1 MDKTFTSWVLHMDIA
16 LVSVPDFGNSELIP
30 NEQKILPSTQ
40 IGLAFIQ
47 LKNQSGHPEPKT
59 FNRLS
64 LYTYTKPYALRSAHI
79 LSLYPLQ

>member
-1 MDKTFTSWVLHMDIA
+1 MDIA

-47 LKNQSGHPEPKT
+47 LKNQSGHPERKT

-64 LYTYTKPYALRSAHI
+64 LYTYTKPYALSNAHI
-79 LSLYPLQ
+79 LSCGAYTSETGHAW

>member
-1 MDKTFTSWVLHMDIA
+1 MDIA

-47 LKNQSGHPEPKT
+47 LKNQSGHPERKT

-64 LYTYTKPYALRSAHI
+64 LYTYIKPYALRSAHI

>member
-1 MDKTFTSWVLHMDIA
+1 MGIVH
-16 LVSVPDFGNSELIP
+16 VSVPDFGNIELIP
-30 NEQKILPSTQ
+30 NEHTNLPSTQ
-40 IGLAFIQ
+40 IGLTFIQ
-47 LKNQSGHPEPKT
+47 LKNQSGHPERKT